1 MRAAVGFLVVVL
13 GLAGCV
19 GGPVGSTSGA
29 RSCITTVTGPDGKP
43 QQAVI
48 ESDDPAAA
56 MALCEG
62 DMASAEDISR
72 AMLGS
77 GPVSKANKVV
87 VKTAPVRRQAPVALP
102 DVAGVAQ
109 TTTTQDLGGGH
120 SVKTFTYGTPPDAA
134 RAKAPAQP
142 RPAYAGDTFHKPRP
156 GMPGCDLK
164 MVGGTGYVCASN

>member
-13 GLAGCV
+13 GVAGCV
-19 GGPVGSTSGA
+19 GGPTSAANGA
-29 RSCITTVTGPDGKP
+29 RTCITTVTGLDGKP

-77 GPVSKANKVV
+77 GPVSKADKVV
-87 VKTAPVRRQAPVALP
+87 VKTAPVALP
-102 DVAGVAQ
+102 EVAGVPQ
-109 TTTTQDLGGGH
+109 MTETQDLGGGR
-120 SVKTFTYGTPPDAA
+120 SVKTFTYGTPPNAA
-134 RAKAPAQP
+134 RAKAPTQP
-142 RPAYAGDTFHKPRP
+142 RPAYAGDAFNKPHP
-156 GMPGCDLK
+156 GAPGCGLR